1 LSTGVER
8 QVGGGRRG
16 SGGER
21 LVGGGRRGGGGEVVR
36 KNTDC
41 LIKNIN
47 FKKIIKKTLKS
58 GPHV

>member
-1 LSTGVER
+1 VER

-41 LIKNIN
+41 LIK
-47 FKKIIKKTLKS
+47 K
-58 GPHV
+58 H